1 MLSPYYRA
9 MRQFIS
15 DFRDGIEAYAD
26 AFRLIKSQKLWGFV
40 LLPGFLSIIFGT
52 GIFFLAWHYSGG
64 IGNFLKS
71 NYPFDF
77 GKNEFAAVAHYAG
90 LIVIAALAYVTYKY
104 IILILVAPFM
114 SPLSEKIEAHLQGR
128 KSNARFSLIKAGK
141 ELWRGFRVS
150 LRNLMRELVY
160 TGLLFLIGLI
170 PLIGFV
176 SGPAIFAVQ
185 AYFVGFGNMDYTLE
199 RHMGVKESA
208 DFVGD
213 YKGLAIANGSI
224 FLLLLMIPVAG
235 LFLAPSLAT
244 VASAVQTIPRLEHE
258 GKLT

>member
-1 MLSPYYRA
+1 

-15 DFRDGIEAYAD
+15 DFRDGIEAYSQAYG
-26 AFRLIKSQKLWGFV
+26 LIKSERLWGYV
-40 LLPGFLSIIFGT
+40 LLPGFLSILFGT
-52 GIFFLAWHYSGG
+52 GIFFLAWQYSGG
-64 IGNFLKS
+64 IGNFLKN

-77 GKNEFAAVAHYAG
+77 AKDEFAAVAVYAG
-90 LIVIAALAYVTYKY
+90 WAIIAALAFVSYKY

-114 SPLSEKIEAHLQGR
+114 GPLSEKIEAHLQGR
-128 KSNARFSLIKAGK
+128 KSNARFNLIRAGR
-141 ELWRGFRVS
+141 ELWRGLRVS
-150 LRNLMRELVY
+150 LRNLLRELVY
-160 TGLLFLIGLI
+160 TGILLLIGLI

-176 SGPAIFAVQ
+176 SAPAIFAIQ

-208 DFVGD
+208 GFVGD

-224 FLLLLMIPVAG
+224 FLLLLMIPIAG

-244 VASAVQTIPRLEHE
+244 VASAVETIQRLEHE
-258 GKLT
+258 GRLA

>member
-1 MLSPYYRA
+1 
-9 MRQFIS
+9 MRQIVN
-15 DFRDGIEAYAD
+15 DFRDGIEAYSEAY
-26 AFRLIKSQKLWGFV
+26 RLIKSMRLWGYV
-40 LLPGFLSIIFGT
+40 LLPGVLSILFGS

-64 IGNFLKS
+64 IGDFIKN

-77 GKNEFAAVAHYAG
+77 GENQFAAVAQYAG
-90 LIVIAALAYVTYKY
+90 WIIIAALAYVSYKY
-104 IILILVAPFM
+104 VILILVAPFM

-128 KSNARFSLIKAGK
+128 KSNARFNPIRAGK
-141 ELWRGFRVS
+141 ELWRGLRVS
-150 LRNLMRELVY
+150 LRNLFRELIY
-160 TGLLFLIGLI
+160 TGILILLGLI
-170 PLIGFV
+170 PLIGFL
-176 SGPAIFAVQ
+176 SAPAIFMVQ

-224 FLLLLMIPVAG
+224 FLLILMIPVLG

-244 VASAVQTIPRLEHE
+244 VASAVETVQRLEHE
-258 GKLT
+258 GKLN

>member
-1 MLSPYYRA
+1 
-9 MRQFIS
+9 MRQILS
-15 DFRDGIEAYAD
+15 DFRDGIESYSEAY
-26 AFRLIKSQKLWGFV
+26 RLIKSKKLWAYV
-40 LLPGFLSIIFGT
+40 MLPGVFSILFGS

-64 IGNFLKS
+64 ISNFLS
-71 NYPFDF
+71 NNYPFDF
-77 GKNEFAAVAHYAG
+77 GKNEFAAVAQYAG
-90 LIVIAALAYVTYKY
+90 WIIIGALAYVSYKY

-128 KSNARFSLIKAGK
+128 KSTAGFSLTRAGK
-141 ELWRGFRVS
+141 ELWRGLRVS
-150 LRNLMRELVY
+150 LRNLFRELIY
-160 TGLLFLIGLI
+160 TGILLLLGLV
-170 PLIGFV
+170 PLVGFI
-176 SGPAIFAVQ
+176 SAPAIFAIQ

-244 VASAVQTIPRLEHE
+244 VASAVETVQRLEHE
-258 GKLT
+258 GKIA